1 MDLTDDTRMRQDPR
15 HKIILSVDLGKQQDF
30 TALTISEAKP
40 EVRKNTRGKSYTAM
54 VVNVRDIQRLPLGTD
69 YDDIA
74 KHIHEVFWDDRLW
87 LFWEGK
93 WRSPTLLVDAGG
105 VGDAVA
111 DTLAKTMGLR
121 HIRYRLVRGTAA
133 TNRRSAR
140 DYTIPRTV
148 MFQQLYAAFTTNRIK
163 VDPRLKLAKALIS
176 ELKGLQVERNEETG
190 YERVTHREGEH
201 DDMAICVASTN
212 WWVNLPKPR
221 PARFLGPDH
230 PAVAKLLGF
239 PQEKR
244 HISTEENP
252 QRAAPLPM
260 RMPTGRRWSAS

>member
-1 MDLTDDTRMRQDPR
+1 MDLTDPRRHREDKR

-40 EVRKNTRGKSYTAM
+40 EVRKNTRGKSFSVM

-74 KHIHEVFWDDRLW
+74 HHIHEVFWDDRLW

-111 DTLAKTMGLR
+111 DTLSKTMGLR
-121 HIRYRLVRGTAA
+121 HVRYRLVRGTAA
-133 TNRRSAR
+133 TTRRSQR
-140 DYTIPRTV
+140 DYTVPRTV
-148 MFQQLYAAFTTNRIK
+148 MFQQLYAAFTTDRIR
-163 VDPRLKLAKALIS
+163 VDPRLKLAKGLIA

-190 YERVTHREGEH
+190 YERVVHREGEH

-212 WWVNLPKPR
+212 WWANLPKPG
-221 PARFLGPDH
+221 AVRFLGPDH
-230 PAVAKLLGF
+230 PTVAKLLGI
-239 PQEKR
+239 PQER
-244 HISTEENP
+244 QHTSTEEKP
-252 QRAAPLPM
+252 RRAAPLSM
-260 RMPTGRRWSAS
+260 RMPGRKRWSA

>member
-1 MDLTDDTRMRQDPR
+1 MDLADERRYRQDSR
-15 HKIILSVDLGKQQDF
+15 HKIVLSVDLGKQQDF

-40 EVRKNTRGKSYTAM
+40 EPRKNTRGKPYTAM
-54 VVNVRDIQRLPLGTD
+54 VVNVRDIQRMPLGTD

-74 KHIHEVFWDDRLW
+74 RHIHQVFWDERLW
-87 LFWEGK
+87 LYWQGK

-133 TNRRSAR
+133 TNKHTSR
-140 DYTIPRTV
+140 DYTVPRTV
-148 MFQQLYAAFTTNRIK
+148 MFQQLYAAFTTDRIK
-163 VDPRLKLAKALIS
+163 VDPRLKLAKGLIS

-212 WWVNLPKPR
+212 WWANLPQPGR
-221 PARFLGPDH
+221 TRFLGAEH
-230 PAVAKLLGF
+230 PTTKKLLGY
-239 PQEKR
+239 
-244 HISTEENP
+244 
-252 QRAAPLPM
+252 
-260 RMPTGRRWSAS
+260 PT